1 MDFSHPP
8 IIPQFPQM
16 LEVRPAFG
24 SLFQK
29 LVPGSTV
36 GWLVHSWENGN
47 AASIVWLWYGL
58 QCVIYSVVSCEKCKE
73 GGVWKSVEGGEMH
86 SQVFTNFLASQTSP
100 WEVRCKFCREFFMN
114 NPKKDKYPMN
124 IFDHCY

>member
-58 QCVIYSVVSCEKCKE
+58 QCVIYSVVSREKCKK
-73 GGVWKSVEGGEMH
+73 GGVWKSVEECGRVWKEGKCILK
-86 SQVFTNFLASQTSP
+86 FSQTFLQAQK
-100 WEVRCKFCREFFMN
+100 RQ
-114 NPKKDKYPMN
+114 N
-124 IFDHCY
+124 IS

>member
-58 QCVIYSVVSCEKCKE
+58 QCVICSVVSCEKCKK
-73 GGVWKSVEGGEMH
+73 GGVWKSVEGGKCILK
-86 SQVFTNFLASQTSP
+86 FSQTFLQA
-100 WEVRCKFCREFFMN
+100 RHLLR
-114 NPKKDKYPMN
+114 KYGAN
-124 IFDHCY
+124 SVENSL